1 MTAEEGGGGEAR
13 RGEEGAEVVKEEGE
27 ADSKSH
33 DADEVAGGMGIDRG
47 GKWSRIAMLC
57 KTLSEIRPGKELWKI
72 TARITRLWDAIL
84 RSSGEILSID
94 MILIDEKGTM
104 VHGVINK
111 AYIQKFK
118 TLIQEDNVYVIA
130 NVRVTP
136 AAKTYRSVE
145 NDKVVN
151 FLPTTTIQKIKDT
164 DDIPKYSFKFC
175 NIDMLSKRIN
185 IDTYLSDVIGI
196 AAYIGLVEETRTQF
210 GVSKIRDIVL
220 LIES

>member
-1 MTAEEGGGGEAR
+1 MT
-13 RGEEGAEVVKEEGE
+13 
-27 ADSKSH
+27 
-33 DADEVAGGMGIDRG
+33 IQ
-47 GKWSRIAMLC
+47 
-57 KTLSEIRPGKELWKI
+57 
-72 TARITRLWDAIL
+72 
-84 RSSGEILSID
+84 
-94 MILIDEKGTM
+94 GTM

-136 AAKTYRSVE
+136 AAKTYRPVE

-185 IDTYLSDVIGI
+185 IDTYLSGM
-196 AAYIGLVEETRTQF
+196 LSLT
-210 GVSKIRDIVL
+210 L
-220 LIES
+220 